1 MTVLVIRVEE
11 EKGGDL
17 CLEHSRVRVMD
28 VFQAL
33 ANGVPIE
40 QIIEHYHTADAS
52 ALELLY
58 EVWIMA
64 RILR

>member
-1 MTVLVIRVEE
+1 VSALIIRVEP
-11 EKGGDL
+11 EKAGDL
-17 CLEHSRVRVMD
+17 CIDHTCVRVID

-40 QIIEHYHTADAS
+40 QIIWRYPMVDVS
-52 ALELLY
+52 ALDMLY